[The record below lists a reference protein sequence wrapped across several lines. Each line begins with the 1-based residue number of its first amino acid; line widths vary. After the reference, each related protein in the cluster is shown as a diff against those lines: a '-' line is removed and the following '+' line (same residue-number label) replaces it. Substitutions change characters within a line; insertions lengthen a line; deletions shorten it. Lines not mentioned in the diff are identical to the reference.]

1 MSKQG
6 GDVFKFVGDA
16 MLVAWAAEE
25 TAVDMAQ
32 ELSSLARRAAAA
44 CLAIQDELSNAQFSD
59 KVKFNVKLGI
69 GVGQLNVLHVG
80 GVFNRLEY
88 LLTGEALVQSFGSE
102 SQCKPGQVKKAATN
116 SKLSRVS
123 VCLCV
128 SMCNL
133 VPLATAPQIVVSP
146 EVWRLIS
153 ESVAGRVLESGRV
166 VLERITQNHR
176 TKRLQRT
183 QLSAYLSA
191 VPELLKAYV
200 MLCVVTTGYPPGIP

>member
-1 MSKQG
+1 MQGADGSVLCCNTTQVKAVSKQG

-102 SQCKPGQVKKAATN
+102 SQCKPGQVNKSSNKQQALA
-116 SKLSRVS
+116 
-123 VCLCV
+123 CV
-128 SMCNL
+128 
-133 VPLATAPQIVVSP
+133 
-146 EVWRLIS
+146 
-153 ESVAGRVLESGRV
+153 
-166 VLERITQNHR
+166 
-176 TKRLQRT
+176 
-183 QLSAYLSA
+183 
-191 VPELLKAYV
+191 
-200 MLCVVTTGYPPGIP
+200 